1 MSNILQLNN
10 VIYHYDGATRKVLN
24 GVNAEFANGKLY
36 AIVGKSGSGKTTLLS
51 LIAGLTV
58 SSEGEILYNGSDL
71 RNLDRDNYRSR
82 SIGVVFQ
89 SYNLLI
95 NATPVENIILAMNIS
110 GSNEKD
116 KKSAAYAVLEKVGID
131 RETAGRKILKLSGGE
146 QQRVGIARAL
156 SHNPDILIAD
166 EPTGNLDLETVKDIM
181 EILSSLAHQEGK
193 CVIVVTHSQK
203 VSSYADEIWRISEG
217 KLLFVK

>member
-58 SSEGEILYNGSDL
+58 SYEGEILYNGSDL

>member
-1 MSNILQLNN
+1 
-10 VIYHYDGATRKVLN
+10 
-24 GVNAEFANGKLY
+24 
-36 AIVGKSGSGKTTLLS
+36 
-51 LIAGLTV
+51 LTV